1 MCGRF
6 VSSNSPERIAEF
18 FGAALDVGSL
28 GQNYNVAPTN
38 DVYGIVAPA
47 DAPTPLVRAFH
58 WGLVPSWA
66 KDTKIGSRMINARAE
81 TVAEKPAFKRLLV
94 KHRLIMPMDG
104 FYEWQAIPGQK
115 VKQPYFIR
123 RRDHEPL
130 AAAGLWSVWRDPDAG
145 DDAPWL
151 HSCTLITTA
160 ANTTMSPVHDRMPVF
175 LPRDDWSRWL
185 DPELRETAAITS
197 LLRAAPDDL
206 LELVPVS
213 TEVNNVRHKGPELIE
228 PIEPGQLAI

>member
-6 VSSNSPERIAEF
+6 VSSNTPERIAEY

-81 TVAEKPAFKRLLV
+81 TVADKPAFKRLFV
-94 KHRLIMPMDG
+94 KHRLILPMDG
-104 FYEWQAIPGQK
+104 FYEWQAIAGQK

-185 DPELRETAAITS
+185 DPEVRDPAALTP

-228 PIEPGQLAI
+228 PIEPDRLAI

>member
-18 FGAALDVGSL
+18 FGAALDIGSL

-104 FYEWQAIPGQK
+104 FYEWQVIPGRK

-130 AAAGLWSVWRDPDAG
+130 AAAGLWSVWRDRDAG

-160 ANTTMSPVHDRMPVF
+160 ANSTMSPVHDRMPVF
-175 LPRDDWSRWL
+175 LPSDDWSRWL
-185 DPELRETAAITS
+185 DPELRDPAAITS

-228 PIEPGQLAI
+228 PIEPDQLAI